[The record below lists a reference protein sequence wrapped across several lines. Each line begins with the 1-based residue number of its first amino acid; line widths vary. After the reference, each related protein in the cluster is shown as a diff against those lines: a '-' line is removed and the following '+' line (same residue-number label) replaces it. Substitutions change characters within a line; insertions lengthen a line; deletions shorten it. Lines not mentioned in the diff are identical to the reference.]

1 MTGDTYGQP
10 SAPPLLDAETR
21 GGGLGLRRVDKRYGE
36 TLALSQVSLTVV
48 PGRVLGLVGHNG
60 AGKST
65 LLRILSGVE
74 RPDAGAVWVDGAI
87 RTLSGPADAMRLG
100 VSCVYQELAL
110 VPQLTVSE
118 SIFLG
123 QEDVRHG
130 VLAKRAMT
138 RAAQELCDDFSVGV
152 RSSALIGDLSVAQR
166 QLVEI
171 VAAFHRNTRFLL
183 LDEPTTALEVGQ
195 VEHLLVTLRRLVEG
209 KDAAILL
216 VDHKLS
222 EVFSVADDI
231 VAMADGHIVLERS
244 RSNVDRAEVVAAIVG
259 ESAASV
265 VGATVPSQ
273 VEESVSRRAG
283 SMDPAVAEGVSAS
296 PGAVGAGLRV
306 RDARS
311 ARLHGI
317 NLLVAPG
324 RIVALYGL
332 MGSGRSRMM
341 RVLAGAERLTS
352 GVMELDG
359 DLYNPRSPQAAMAA
373 GVCYVCEDRKAEG
386 IIPSVSVVENV
397 LLPVL
402 ARFSRYGVLRRRE
415 ARKAALEVLKRMNVR
430 GDLSKGA
437 LALSGGNQ
445 QKVLF
450 ARALL
455 QEPRLLLLDEPT
467 KGVDIGTKEEIHQ
480 LIRDI
485 SETRR
490 VPILVV
496 SSEEEEVMALADD
509 VVILRNGSC
518 SGELLATGDLTA
530 SLLRRLA
537 LGESEKGRDLEDAS

>member
-21 GGGLGLRRVDKRYGE
+21 GGGLGLRRVDKRYGD

-130 VLAKRAMT
+130 VLAKRAMA

-244 RSNVDRAEVVAAIVG
+244 RSNVDRAEGVAAIVG
-259 ESAASV
+259 DAAASG

-273 VEESVSRRAG
+273 VGDSVSRRAG
-283 SMDPAVAEGVSAS
+283 SMDPAVAGGVSAS

>member
-21 GGGLGLRRVDKRYGE
+21 GGGLGLRRVDKRYGD

-130 VLAKRAMT
+130 VLAKRAMA

-273 VEESVSRRAG
+273 VGDSVSRRAG
-283 SMDPAVAEGVSAS
+283 SLDPAVAGGVSAS

>member
-1 MTGDTYGQP
+1 
-10 SAPPLLDAETR
+10 
-21 GGGLGLRRVDKRYGE
+21 
-36 TLALSQVSLTVV
+36 
-48 PGRVLGLVGHNG
+48 
-60 AGKST
+60 
-65 LLRILSGVE
+65 
-74 RPDAGAVWVDGAI
+74 
-87 RTLSGPADAMRLG
+87 
-100 VSCVYQELAL
+100 VYQELAL

-130 VLAKRAMT
+130 VLAKRAMA

>member
-21 GGGLGLRRVDKRYGE
+21 GGGLGLRRVDKRYGD

-130 VLAKRAMT
+130 VLAKRAMA

-273 VEESVSRRAG
+273 VGDSGSRRAG
-283 SMDPAVAEGVSAS
+283 SMDPAVAGGVSAS

-455 QEPRLLLLDEPT
+455 QEPRLLLLDEPP

>member
-21 GGGLGLRRVDKRYGE
+21 GGGLGLRRVDKRYGD

-130 VLAKRAMT
+130 VLAKRAMA

-273 VEESVSRRAG
+273 VGDSVSRRAG
-283 SMDPAVAEGVSAS
+283 SMDPAVAGGVSAS

>member
-1 MTGDTYGQP
+1 MTGDTYGRP
-10 SAPPLLDAETR
+10 SAPPSLDAETR
-21 GGGLGLRRVDKRYGE
+21 GGGLGLRRVDRRYGD

-48 PGRVLGLVGHNG
+48 PGKVLGLVGHNG

-74 RPDAGAVWVDGAI
+74 KPDAGAVWVDGVI
-87 RTLSGPADAMRLG
+87 RAFSGPSDAMKVG

-123 QEDVRHG
+123 QEDVRRG
-130 VLAKRAMT
+130 VLAKRAMA
-138 RAAQELCDDFSVGV
+138 RAAQDLCDDFSVGV
-152 RSSALIGDLSVAQR
+152 HSSVLIRDLSVAQR

-195 VEHLLVTLRRLVEG
+195 VEHLLVTLRRLVES

-222 EVFSVADDI
+222 EVFSIADNI
-231 VAMADGHIVLERS
+231 VAMADGRIVLERS
-244 RSNVDRAEVVAAIVG
+244 SSDVDRAEVVSAIVG
-259 ESAASV
+259 ESATSA
-265 VGATVPSQ
+265 VGRTSPSR
-273 VEESVSRRAG
+273 VGDSVSRRAG
-283 SMDPAVAEGVSAS
+283 SVDPGVAQGFSTSPAV
-296 PGAVGAGLRV
+296 PGAGLRV

-311 ARLHGI
+311 ARLHGV
-317 NLLVAPG
+317 NLSVAPG

-352 GVMELDG
+352 GVLELDG
-359 DLYNPRSPQAAMAA
+359 NVYSPRSPQAAMAA

-402 ARFSRYGVLRRRE
+402 SRFSRYGVLRRRE
-415 ARKAALEVLKRMNVR
+415 ARRAALEVLRRMNVR

-437 LALSGGNQ
+437 AALSGGNQ

-485 SETRR
+485 SESRR
-490 VPILVV
+490 VPILVI

-509 VVILRNGSC
+509 VAILRNGSC
-518 SGELLATGDLTA
+518 DGELLATGDLTA

-537 LGESEKGRDLEDAS
+537 LGETGKDGDSEGAS

>member
-21 GGGLGLRRVDKRYGE
+21 GGGLGLRRVDKRYGD

-130 VLAKRAMT
+130 VLAKRAMA

-273 VEESVSRRAG
+273 VGDSVSRRAG
-283 SMDPAVAEGVSAS
+283 SMDPAVAGGVSAS

-373 GVCYVCEDRKAEG
+373 VVCYVCEDRKAEG

>member
-21 GGGLGLRRVDKRYGE
+21 GGGLGLRRVDKRYGD

-130 VLAKRAMT
+130 VLAKRAMA

-273 VEESVSRRAG
+273 VGDSVSRRAG

>member
-1 MTGDTYGQP
+1 
-10 SAPPLLDAETR
+10 
-21 GGGLGLRRVDKRYGE
+21 
-36 TLALSQVSLTVV
+36 
-48 PGRVLGLVGHNG
+48 
-60 AGKST
+60 
-65 LLRILSGVE
+65 
-74 RPDAGAVWVDGAI
+74 
-87 RTLSGPADAMRLG
+87 
-100 VSCVYQELAL
+100 
-110 VPQLTVSE
+110 
-118 SIFLG
+118 
-123 QEDVRHG
+123 
-130 VLAKRAMT
+130 
-138 RAAQELCDDFSVGV
+138 
-152 RSSALIGDLSVAQR
+152 
-166 QLVEI
+166 
-171 VAAFHRNTRFLL
+171 
-183 LDEPTTALEVGQ
+183 
-195 VEHLLVTLRRLVEG
+195 
-209 KDAAILL
+209 
-216 VDHKLS
+216 
-222 EVFSVADDI
+222 
-231 VAMADGHIVLERS
+231 
-244 RSNVDRAEVVAAIVG
+244 
-259 ESAASV
+259 
-265 VGATVPSQ
+265 
-273 VEESVSRRAG
+273 
-283 SMDPAVAEGVSAS
+283 
-296 PGAVGAGLRV
+296 
-306 RDARS
+306 
-311 ARLHGI
+311 
-317 NLLVAPG
+317 
-324 RIVALYGL
+324 
-332 MGSGRSRMM
+332 MM

-359 DLYNPRSPQAAMAA
+359 DVYNPRSPQAAMAA

-509 VVILRNGSC
+509 VVVLRNGSC

-537 LGESEKGRDLEDAS
+537 LGETEKGRDLEDAS